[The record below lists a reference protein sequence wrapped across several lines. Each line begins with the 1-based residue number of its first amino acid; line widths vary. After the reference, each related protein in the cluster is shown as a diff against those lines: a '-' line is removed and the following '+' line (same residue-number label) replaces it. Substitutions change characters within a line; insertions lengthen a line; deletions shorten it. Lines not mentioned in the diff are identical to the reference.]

1 MWRSLLP
8 ELMMPLPVALVL
20 LVFGLWRRRRW
31 ALGAGVVVM
40 LVASQPTTAWF
51 VTRVVEDW
59 AVRRP
64 AADMPMADAI
74 VVLSYGMVVAPG
86 DASAVEW
93 HEPDRFLGGMALW
106 TAGRASTLI
115 FTGGPIRGATSRTEG
130 DVLREM
136 AVTMGVPATAVQV
149 TPRVGTTR
157 DEAEAVRQLLA
168 REPARAPHVLLV
180 TSASHMPRAAA
191 AFVRAGLTVSRFPV
205 DFRSSGRP
213 ALHPG
218 LLVPTPGALALTQTA
233 LREWYGR
240 VVYAATGG

>member
-1 MWRSLLP
+1 
-8 ELMMPLPVALVL
+8 MPLPVALVL

-31 ALGAGVVVM
+31 AVGAGVALV
-40 LVASQPTTAWF
+40 LVASQPVTAWF

-64 AADMPMADAI
+64 AADMPTADAI

-86 DASAVEW
+86 DVNAVEW

-106 TAGRASTLI
+106 AAQRAPALI
-115 FTGGPIRGATSRTEG
+115 FTGGPIRGASLRTEG
-130 DVLREM
+130 DVLRDM
-136 AVTMGVPATAVQV
+136 ALTMGVPATAVQV

-157 DEAEAVRQLLA
+157 DEAEAVRRLLTGDRA
-168 REPARAPHVLLV
+168 QAPHVLLV

-191 AFVRAGLTVSRFPV
+191 AFERAGLTVSRFPV

-213 ALHPG
+213 ALQPG

-240 VVYAATGG
+240 MIYAATGG